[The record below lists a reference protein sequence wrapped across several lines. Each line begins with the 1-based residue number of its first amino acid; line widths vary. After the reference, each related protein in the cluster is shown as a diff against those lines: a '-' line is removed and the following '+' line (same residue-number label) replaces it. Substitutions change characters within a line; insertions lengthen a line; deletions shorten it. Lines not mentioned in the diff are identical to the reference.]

1 MALAMGLTTLF
12 SCSDDNNSTPAD
24 NGLKVTTAE
33 TAIKAAGGAAS
44 IEVDKQVA
52 EAYASDS
59 WLKLSVDGNKVSA
72 SAERNDSRESR
83 FSTVVIKASETDS
96 TVVSVSQLG
105 TVFGYTGGAVY
116 VENKGGKA
124 QKYVLHNAEFHVK
137 STPDWISANV
147 EGDSVY
153 VDVAQ
158 NADGKMRR
166 GYVEMQSGDYID
178 TLTVMQASFDESIA
192 GNYYMDYLDVTL
204 DDNGSIS
211 SVQEQITTAEIYTFN
226 NYVTFSLTDA
236 GLVWNAEYDPA
247 TFRLWFNSGQ
257 LSGIVQ
263 HRYFVYE
270 VLLNEDFN
278 FDFTTN
284 NRAYFQFGLTN
295 GDNPVKVAQ
304 MGGHFL
310 DADALGFVFWATTQ
324 QGLTSENVVGYLSI
338 MAQPMLI
345 DADAVSVNARP
356 QLSYAQKKAIERKAK
371 AMLFAKRLS
380 GQLLNLKK

>member
-52 EAYASDS
+52 EAYASDG

-83 FSTVVIKASETDS
+83 FSTVVIKASESDS

-105 TVFGYTGGAVY
+105 TVFGYTDGDVR
-116 VENKGGKA
+116 VENTGGKA
-124 QKYVLHNAEFHVK
+124 QRYVLHNAEFHVK
-137 STPDWISANV
+137 SAPDWVSAKV

-158 NADGKMRR
+158 NTDGKMRR

-192 GNYYMDYLDVTL
+192 GNYYMDYYDVTL

-211 SVQEQITTAEIYTFN
+211 NVQEQVVAAEIYTYN
-226 NYVTFSLTDA
+226 NYVTFSLTDN
-236 GLVWNAEYDPA
+236 GLQWDVEYEPE

-257 LSGIVQ
+257 LSGIANR
-263 HRYFVYE
+263 RYYVYE
-270 VLLNEDFN
+270 VLLNENFN
-278 FDFTTN
+278 FDYTTN
-284 NRAYFQFGLTN
+284 NKAYFEFGLTK
-295 GDNPVKVAQ
+295 GDNPVKYAQ
-304 MGGHFL
+304 LGGNFL
-310 DADALGFVFWATTQ
+310 GADAFGFVFWATTQ
-324 QGLTSENVVGYLSI
+324 QGLTSDNIAGYLSI
-338 MAQPMLI
+338 MVNPLLI
-345 DADAVSVNARP
+345 DADAVSAGSRP
-356 QLSYAQKKAIERKAK
+356 QLSYAQKKTIERKAK

-380 GQLLNLKK
+380 GQMLNLK